1 MSRSLLWLV
10 VLISCAHAMVHVYEL
25 ALPSVEQQ
33 IANEYSPEDV
43 AAGKEMTGELSNYW
57 RLLFGFGALGAG
69 LLVDRFG
76 ADRMLAVYL
85 LGCGATC
92 VAVGFSGG
100 LTTLTIAMIA
110 MGAFASIY
118 HPAGLTLISHETNPD
133 NRTRAL
139 GLHGIFGSAGI
150 ALAPFLAG
158 SLLATGFTW
167 QQYYW
172 LLAAPGF
179 VLAMFF
185 VARAFRNPADAHQ
198 ATTSKPS
205 KVHVSEESADW
216 WSFAILACI
225 GMLQGFI
232 YAALMTF
239 LPRYL
244 SHWQPDWV
252 HLTDISAGNYQAG
265 MVLAVGCVGQ
275 YLSGRYAR
283 SSRLEVQQAV
293 VALSNAPCLLW
304 MAFAQGQQR
313 FWAAGLFALV
323 HFMHQPLYNSLIAK
337 YTPRSRRS
345 FCYGISFAV
354 TFGMGS
360 FGARYAGSSTDDRWI
375 YGSLAGVAI
384 LAGCIG
390 MILWRRNHQSSADH
404 SS

>member
-1 MSRSLLWLV
+1 MSRQLLWLV
-10 VLISCAHAMVHVYEL
+10 ILVSCAHAMVHIYEL
-25 ALPSVEQQ
+25 ALPSVELQ
-33 IANEYSPEDV
+33 IAAEYSPDNV
-43 AAGKEMTGELSNYW
+43 LAGKEMTGELSNYW

-69 LLVDRFG
+69 FLVDRLG
-76 ADRMLAVYL
+76 ANRMLAAYL

-92 VAVGFSGG
+92 VAAGFSAGTTS
-100 LTTLTIAMIA
+100 LTMSMIA

-158 SLLATGFTW
+158 SLLAAGFTW

-172 LLAAPGF
+172 LLAVPGF
-179 VLAMFF
+179 LLSTFF
-185 VARAFRNPADAHQ
+185 ISRALRKPPPEPENDA
-198 ATTSKPS
+198 AEKTA
-205 KVHVSEESADW
+205 VRVSEESADW
-216 WSFAILACI
+216 WSFATLAFL

-252 HLTDISAGNYQAG
+252 HLTDVSAGNYQAG

-275 YLSGRYAR
+275 YVSGRFAR
-283 SSRLEVQQAV
+283 PSRLEAQQAV
-293 VALSNAPCLLW
+293 VAVSNAPCLLW

-313 FWAAGLFALV
+313 LWAAALFALV

-345 FCYGISFAV
+345 FCYGISFAI

-360 FGARYAGSSTDDRWI
+360 FGARYAGSSTDDRLI
-375 YGSLAGVAI
+375 YGGLAGVAVF
-384 LAGCIG
+384 AGCVG
-390 MILWRRNHQSSADH
+390 AALWWRNRATSA
-404 SS
+404 

>member
-1 MSRSLLWLV
+1 MSRRLFWLV
-10 VLISCAHAMVHVYEL
+10 VLISCAHAMVHIYEL
-25 ALPSVEQQ
+25 ALPSVELK
-33 IANEYSPEDV
+33 IAREYSPDDV
-43 AAGKEMTGELSNYW
+43 LAGKEMTGELSNYW

-76 ADRMLAVYL
+76 ADRMLAIYL
-85 LGCGATC
+85 LGCGAAC
-92 VAVGFSGG
+92 VAVGYSAGMTS
-100 LTTLTIAMIA
+100 LTAAMIA

-158 SLLATGFTW
+158 SLLEVGFSW

-179 VLAMFF
+179 LLATFF
-185 VARAFRNPADAHQ
+185 IARAVRRAPAEHEAKSSESGNV
-198 ATTSKPS
+198 A
-205 KVHVSEESADW
+205 VSEDHADW
-216 WSFAILACI
+216 TSFAILACI

-244 SHWQPDWV
+244 SQWNPDWIQ
-252 HLTDISAGNYQAG
+252 LSDISAGNYQAG

-275 YLSGRYAR
+275 YVSGRFAR
-283 SSRLEVQQAV
+283 ASRLEAQQAI
-293 VALSNAPCLLW
+293 VAVSNAPCLLW
-304 MAFAQGQQR
+304 MALAEGQQR

-337 YTPRSRRS
+337 YTPRRTRS

-360 FGARYAGSSTDDRWI
+360 FGARFAGNSTDDHFI

-384 LAGCIG
+384 LAGSIG
-390 MILWRRNHQSSADH
+390 AVLWWRNRK
-404 SS
+404 